1 MRARPQRAYSRQR
14 AHWRAALTPRPCRV
28 FSIAGVLEHSYRK
41 FAVDNGWFDPDE
53 YLRLSEQGIGAA
65 IVRAC
70 RHGPSPPPPN
80 PTTTLVPQAARRW
93 LDRCCFGLVPPRLQS
108 ARGHC
113 RTPGE
118 NRACYVR
125 LRSCG
130 PRSQIARAACKR
142 IFLGYVALPY
152 IPVRR
157 TLTIFS
163 LPPQRNSV
171 FLLIWGP
178 SSHAR

>member
-1 MRARPQRAYSRQR
+1 MRARPQRAHSRQR

-80 PTTTLVPQAARRW
+80 PTTTLAA
-93 LDRCCFGLVPPRLQS
+93 LPAS
-108 ARGHC
+108 ARL
-113 RTPGE
+113 TSAE
-118 NRACYVR
+118 
-125 LRSCG
+125 
-130 PRSQIARAACKR
+130 AATAQS
-142 IFLGYVALPY
+142 LSAEPAASVTTGSPPAPS
-152 IPVRR
+152 PPPP
-157 TLTIFS
+157 
-163 LPPQRNSV
+163 LPPPPPPSRKLPEVCKTGDGDSAYTGNSTEGGEPEWLYYMQRRG
-171 FLLIWGP
+171 GP
-178 SSHAR
+178 EEE